1 MPSKR
6 APWMVLLALAIG
18 LTPAAPEAQ
27 TGAPQTGEPQ
37 TEAEAVWILEG
48 NARPQ
53 IRLAMPNFKGL
64 GSIPRSRL
72 DAVRELHDTVRA
84 DLEASGI
91 FVIQGP
97 DELAVLD
104 LTGDPTNDID
114 QYRSLGNE
122 MSLEG
127 SIREAEGRLVL
138 EGRVVDLNARQD
150 VLAKR
155 YRGDYSIVRRVA
167 HTFSDDVVLYF
178 TGRKG
183 LGMTSIAFWS
193 DRSSHREIYVMDW
206 DGHNQRQITAHKSI
220 SMSPTWSPQ
229 LDGLAYVSYFAG
241 PPGIYF
247 ADLASGRK
255 RPVVADE
262 FHNGMPSFSPDG
274 SRIAFARSLAGNWEI
289 YVCNRD
295 GSNVRRLTHSPR
307 IDTNPAWSPTGRE
320 IAITSARSGRPHI
333 YLMDAEGA
341 NLRRISFDGDYN
353 DGAAWNPA
361 GTHLVYSTRRRGVFQ
376 LALTDLVTL
385 ETQVLTSGTA
395 SNEAPTF
402 SPDGRKIAFSSNR
415 EGQPQIYTVDVR
427 SRETRRLTSQ
437 GRNWAP
443 SWSGFLE

>member
-1 MPSKR
+1 MFPKR
-6 APWMVLLALAIG
+6 ARWIVPFALAVA
-18 LTPAAPEAQ
+18 LAPAAPRAQ
-27 TGAPQTGEPQ
+27 TD
-37 TEAEAVWILEG
+37 EAEQSQTDWTIILEG

-53 IRLAMPNFKGL
+53 LRLAMPPFRGL
-64 GSIPRSRL
+64 GSLPSSRL
-72 DAVRELHDTVRA
+72 EAAGELFDTLRS

-97 DELAVLD
+97 DALAALD
-104 LTGDPTNDID
+104 LTGDTEHDID

-122 MSLEG
+122 IALEG
-127 SIREAEGRLVL
+127 TVEEVDGLLVI
-138 EGRVVDLNARQD
+138 EGRVVDLNSRAD
-150 VLAKR
+150 VMAKR

-167 HTFSDDVVLYF
+167 HTFSDDVILYF

-220 SMSPTWSPQ
+220 SMAPSWSPQ

-255 RPVVADE
+255 RPIVADE

-274 SRIAFARSLAGNWEI
+274 RQIVFARSLEGNWEI
-289 YVCNRD
+289 YACDRD
-295 GSNVRRLTHSPR
+295 GADVRRLTHSAQ

-320 IAITSARSGRPHI
+320 IALTSARSGRPHI

-353 DGAAWNPA
+353 DGAAWHPA
-361 GTHLVYSTRRRGVFQ
+361 GTHVAYATRRRGYFQ
-376 LALTDLVTL
+376 LAMTDLVTL
-385 ETQVLTSGTA
+385 ETQILTSG
-395 SNEAPTF
+395 SFNNETPTF
-402 SPDGRKIAFSSNR
+402 SPDGRMISFSSDR
-415 EGQPQIYTVDVR
+415 DGEPQIYALDLRT
-427 SRETRRLTSQ
+427 RETRRLTSQ

-443 SWSGFLE
+443 NWSGFLE